1 MTCRKSLYC
10 VSSIA
15 DKKRSSHKVH
25 LKIFLDGI
33 GYIYEQGECFFDDC
47 LILKA
52 YMLKSAPIRII
63 LGLLSA
69 VAFFGLFYP
78 FFVYLVFGISSGN
91 FYYHWDRS
99 KHVKFD
105 RENRDDIFEGGPAKL
120 RVCFVEGKQC
130 SFSYETDEGRDVLAF
145 CPENDKCY
153 ISLFKGAFSF
163 FPEKNY
169 EVGNRNVTEKDSFR
183 VKLHGLATP
192 FLENPGFYFFAMAF
206 FAIAMCLCV
215 LGIKNGIKKSGLQ
228 GVAIFLRGVG
238 FIDLVGCLLCRFENS
253 FLALFCSNRNSCCG
267 RGCSL

>member
-1 MTCRKSLYC
+1 
-10 VSSIA
+10 
-15 DKKRSSHKVH
+15 
-25 LKIFLDGI
+25 
-33 GYIYEQGECFFDDC
+33 
-47 LILKA
+47 
-52 YMLKSAPIRII
+52 MLKSAPIRII

-78 FFVYLVFGISSGN
+78 FFVYLLLGLSSGN

-169 EVGNRNVTEKDSFR
+169 EVGNRNVTEIDSFR
-183 VKLHGLATP
+183 VKLHGLA
-192 FLENPGFYFFAMAF
+192 M
-206 FAIAMCLCV
+206 
-215 LGIKNGIKKSGLQ
+215 IKNGIKKLYYRASLFFFVGLGSLVWWVVCYAGLKILFVHFFVLTGIAAAVG
-228 GVAIFLRGVG
+228 GVLYR
-238 FIDLVGCLLCRFENS
+238 
-253 FLALFCSNRNSCCG
+253 LFRKRVLIND
-267 RGCSL
+267 